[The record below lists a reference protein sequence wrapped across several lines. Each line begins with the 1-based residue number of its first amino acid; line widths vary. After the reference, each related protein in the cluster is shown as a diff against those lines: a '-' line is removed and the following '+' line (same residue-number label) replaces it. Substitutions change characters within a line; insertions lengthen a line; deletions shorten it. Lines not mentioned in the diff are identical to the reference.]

1 MNLLCAIV
9 TFSNTTCNIF
19 YSLSLPDLFT
29 YLYIISS
36 LSRYVIFVTMYLY
49 VYCMLYFI
57 YVHVYV
63 LLLFEFIPPGLNV
76 KQGNP
81 I

>member
-9 TFSNTTCNIF
+9 TFSNTACNIF

-36 LSRYVIFVTMYLY
+36 LSRYVIFVTMYLHVY

-57 YVHVYV
+57 YVHV
-63 LLLFEFIPPGLNV
+63 LLLIEFIPQGLNV
-76 KQGNP
+76 KQGNL

>member
-9 TFSNTTCNIF
+9 TFSNTACNIF

-29 YLYIISS
+29 YLYITSS
-36 LSRYVIFVTMYLY
+36 LSRHVIFVTMYLY

-57 YVHVYV
+57 YVHV
-63 LLLFEFIPPGLNV
+63 LLLIEFIPQGLNV
-76 KQGNP
+76 KQGNL